1 MSNMKNLGFVMMLDV
16 SGSMY
21 NALPMV
27 KIDSKAFV
35 RCAHVGDQFGVN
47 AFSDNAWWVH
57 PSGNNPNILTV
68 TNGLKETEAA
78 VQQIEKLTTHNMT
91 HMGEAIQLA
100 NQMIAKASTPLKAFV
115 LLSDGAHNE
124 GIDPVSVLGAE
135 PPIYIAG
142 LGIIYQSYFDAL
154 LKKNK
159 KSKFYNSPNAYQMML
174 MYNHILSESTDS
186 NLAMNHLK
194 DYSAGSD
201 YYLEK
206 FNITEDDNDVQ
217 LSVVWSN
224 KKYKYTPGT
233 PSGTNINIVL
243 IDPNDN
249 TTNIKPDIAEE
260 GYCIYNLK
268 NVRPGEWKF
277 LIQYSVA
284 ENLGGTAAAFEFHT
298 SVKTNIIL
306 PSYAK
311 SQEDI
316 RLTVEALRDEHKLE
330 NVTVKAHISQPDYA
344 IDDVLNRFENEIET
358 VDVGEGTDDNEVN
371 RLKALRTQKLKNDNI
386 DILPVKHSIKTI
398 SLDSNDGYSLSLNDT
413 EKKGTYNVEV
423 EITGIDPVTK
433 RQFKSIQA
441 GSVLVG

>member
-1 MSNMKNLGFVMMLDV
+1 MSDMKNLGFVMMLDV
-16 SGSMY
+16 SGSMRSS
-21 NALPMV
+21 LPMV

-57 PSGNNPNILTV
+57 PSGNNPDILTV
-68 TNGLKETEAA
+68 KDGLKETEDA
-78 VQQIEKLTTHNMT
+78 VQKIEKLTTHNMT

-100 NQMIAKASTPLKAFV
+100 NKMIAKASTPLKAFV
-115 LLSDGAHNE
+115 LLSDGAHNA

-142 LGIIYQSYFDAL
+142 LAILDQHYFDAL

-159 KSKFYNSPNAYQMML
+159 KSKFYNSPIAYEMML

-194 DYSAGSD
+194 DYRAGSD
-201 YYLEK
+201 YYLET

-217 LSVVWSN
+217 LSVVWSD
-224 KKYKYTPGT
+224 KKYKYTPNT

-249 TTNIKPDIAEE
+249 ITNIKPDIAEE

-268 NVRPGEWKF
+268 NARPGEWKF
-277 LIQYSVA
+277 LIQYSVT

-298 SVKTNIIL
+298 SVKTNLIL
-306 PSYAK
+306 PSYAQSK
-311 SQEDI
+311 DDI
-316 RLTVEALRDEHKLE
+316 RLTVEALRDNHQLE

-344 IDDVLNRFENEIET
+344 VDDVLNRFENEIGA
-358 VDVGEGTDDNEVN
+358 VDVDEETEDNEFN
-371 RLKALRTQKLKNDNI
+371 RLKVLRTQKLKNDNI
-386 DILPVKHSIKTI
+386 DILPVKHSVKTI
-398 SLDSNDGYSLSLNDT
+398 SLDSNEGYSMTLNDT
-413 EKKGTYNVEV
+413 EKKGTYNVDI

-433 RQFKSIQA
+433 RPFKSLQA